1 MGIPLMMGRDFS
13 QNDRTESPGVAIVNR
28 TLARVVWPTGD
39 PVGRRLQLLMP
50 AGDTWV
56 TVIGVASDVR
66 ESLDPRYPLE
76 LEPRP
81 TIYRPVSQE
90 PITGMT
96 VIVRTAPD
104 PMTLA
109 EPVRRE
115 ITVVDSTVP
124 VTAMQTVRQGLSE
137 SMHTPRFNAIL
148 LTGFAALALLLAAV
162 GVYGV
167 VAYSVNQ
174 RRQEIGI
181 RMALGAAPTRI
192 LRTIISEG
200 FTLGIIGGLLGVVG
214 GFGAVRLIAHYLYGV
229 QPADPLTF
237 IVVVAML
244 MSVAGPA
251 SYVPAR
257 RAAAVNPLTVLRSE

>member
-1 MGIPLMMGRDFS
+1 
-13 QNDRTESPGVAIVNR
+13 
-28 TLARVVWPTGD
+28 
-39 PVGRRLQLLMP
+39 
-50 AGDTWV
+50 
-56 TVIGVASDVR
+56 
-66 ESLDPRYPLE
+66 
-76 LEPRP
+76 
-81 TIYRPVSQE
+81 
-90 PITGMT
+90 MT

-115 ITVVDSTVP
+115 ITAVDSTVP

-137 SMHTPRFNAIL
+137 SMHTPRFNTIL

-244 MSVAGPA
+244 MSVAVCQD
-251 SYVPAR
+251 YVQPGAR
-257 RAAAVNPLTVLRSE
+257 PRSTR